1 MHTIF
6 GGSAQHCANQI
17 QTPKL
22 ISLLHVPEFLL
33 CCRSEAHAFLMNLAH
48 QFGSG
53 DAGAVEA
60 HPDRRRADK
69 LLWAPSAPPEL
80 AAALSDGW

>member
-1 MHTIF
+1 MHRIF
-6 GGSAQHCANQI
+6 GGSAQHCANKI

-33 CCRSEAHAFLMNLAH
+33 CRRSEAHAFLTSLAH

-60 HPDRRRADK
+60 HPDKRADK
-69 LLWAPSAPPEL
+69 LLWVPSALPEL
-80 AAALSDGW
+80 AAALSDGY